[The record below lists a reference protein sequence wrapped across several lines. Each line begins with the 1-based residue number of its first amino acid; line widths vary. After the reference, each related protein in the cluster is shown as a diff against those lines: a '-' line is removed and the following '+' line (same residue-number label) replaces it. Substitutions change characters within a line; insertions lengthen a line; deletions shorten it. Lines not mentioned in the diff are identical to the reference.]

1 MNKNALD
8 ILKERGFFNQ
18 CTDEEALRDH
28 LTQPQTI
35 YCGFDP
41 TASSMQL
48 GNLVPTFA
56 LAHLQRAG
64 HKVIVLM
71 GGATGMIGDPSGK
84 SAERNFLTEEA
95 LRSNL
100 DTMKQGFSK
109 FIDFDGSM
117 GYTPAVMVDN
127 YDWTSKINIIEWL
140 RTVGKQFTV
149 NYMMAKES
157 VRARLEDRDQGISY
171 TEFTYMMVQANDFA
185 HLYEE
190 YGCRFQVGGG
200 DQWGNIVSGVDL
212 IRRRGGQPSY
222 GLTFPL
228 VTTASGQK
236 LGKSEGGTIYLDTNK
251 TSIWD
256 FYQYLVRVDDRD
268 VIPFL
273 KYFTFLSL
281 DEIEEVAKQHEEN
294 PGARIGHKRLAY
306 ELTTLVHGKDQAD
319 RMAKG
324 ADALYAGRLEELD
337 ADLIRQV
344 FSGGPV
350 ADVTSDA
357 LDAGIP
363 LVDLA
368 ADAGLLKSKG
378 EARRML
384 KQGALYVNDQRA
396 EGERIVGKEDLLP
409 SGVIVL
415 RKGKKDYLLV
425 QVK

>member
-1 MNKNALD
+1 MSRNALD

-18 CTDEEALRDH
+18 CTDEEALREH
-28 LTQPQTI
+28 LDQPRTI

-84 SAERNFLTEEA
+84 STERQFLSEEA

-100 DTMKQGFSK
+100 ETMKQGFSK

-117 GYTPAVMVDN
+117 GYTPAMMVDN
-127 YDWTSKINIIEWL
+127 YDWTSKISVIDWL
-140 RTVGKQFTV
+140 RGIGKQFTV

-171 TEFTYMMVQANDFA
+171 TEFSYMMVQANDYA
-185 HLYEE
+185 HLYDE
-190 YGCRFQVGGG
+190 YGCRVQVGGG

-212 IRRRGGQPSY
+212 IRRRGGEPCY

-228 VTTASGQK
+228 VTTATGQK
-236 LGKSEGGTIYLDTNK
+236 LGKSEGGTIYLDTDK
-251 TSIWD
+251 TSVWE

-268 VIPFL
+268 AIPFL
-273 KYFTFLSL
+273 KYFTFLPME
-281 DEIEEVAKQHEEN
+281 EIEELAQRHEAD
-294 PGARIGHKRLAY
+294 PGARVAHKRLAY
-306 ELTTLVHGKDQAD
+306 ELTTLVHGKAQAD
-319 RMAKG
+319 RMAQG
-324 ADALYAGRLEELD
+324 AEALYAGRLDQLD

-344 FSGGPV
+344 FAGGPV
-350 ADVTSDA
+350 AEVARQS

-363 LVDLA
+363 LVELA
-368 ADAGLLKSKG
+368 ADSGLVKSRG
-378 EARRML
+378 EAKRML
-384 KQGALYVNDQRA
+384 QQGAIYVNDKRA
-396 EGERIVGKEDLLP
+396 EGERIVTSEDILP

-425 QVK
+425 QVQ